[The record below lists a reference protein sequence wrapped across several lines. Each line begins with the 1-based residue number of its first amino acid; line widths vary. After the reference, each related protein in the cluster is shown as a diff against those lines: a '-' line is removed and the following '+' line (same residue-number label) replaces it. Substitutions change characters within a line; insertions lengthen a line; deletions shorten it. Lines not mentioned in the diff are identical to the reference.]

1 MLILEKLQNKDTQK
15 KIKKAHIS
23 IIYLD
28 ITLLLDFPWDN
39 NSDIPA
45 EELFL
50 TSLATYLEAVC
61 SKWRAGERWTV
72 TFSVSPPLTINKIM

>member
-50 TSLATYLEAVC
+50 TSLATYLEACV
-61 SKWRAGERWTV
+61 KMRAGER
-72 TFSVSPPLTINKIM
+72 